1 MNMQNGN
8 RKARRAWDA
17 ARKKHIKRGKVYLA
31 EFQHD
36 HDCLIYSQ
44 ERICT
49 CNPHRVLMDE
59 NRQVLARVEG
69 AGFFDPLE
77 LIGGAL

>member
-1 MNMQNGN
+1 MNISSGN

-17 ARKKHIKRGKVYLA
+17 ARKKHIKPGRVYHA

-36 HDCLIYSQ
+36 PCCMIYSP
-44 ERICT
+44 ERVCT

-59 NRQVLARVEG
+59 DRRVLARVEG
-69 AGFFDPLE
+69 AGFYDPLE
-77 LIGGAL
+77 MMGAGA